1 MRLISWRAA
10 RNRTQC
16 SSVTATGTKSRTDSG
31 TCRANF
37 SFGQIS
43 HGRIHKSFHSV
54 VDSMRLLCQM
64 PRKAWSGKVCMCSMQ
79 EFLGFSPD
87 LICAK
92 FCLGFLFVFVTF
104 PRLQPHQLVC
114 MPVAASNS
122 AVCALI
128 ATWQYISPPCRAPYL
143 AHTHTETHMCL
154 LNSVPYLWGQH
165 QSPRAL
171 EASLASAVGSRFD
184 ICLRVKADR

>member
-1 MRLISWRAA
+1 MRLISWSTARRAA

-16 SSVTATGTKSRTDSG
+16 SSVTATETKSRTDSG

-43 HGRIHKSFHSV
+43 HGRIHKSFHSA

-64 PRKAWSGKVCMCSMQ
+64 PRKACQARYSMQ
-79 EFLGFSPD
+79 EILGFSPD

-143 AHTHTETHMCL
+143 AHTRKNTH
-154 LNSVPYLWGQH
+154 V
-165 QSPRAL
+165 
-171 EASLASAVGSRFD
+171 SA
-184 ICLRVKADR
+184 

>member
-1 MRLISWRAA
+1 MRLISWSAARRAA

-16 SSVTATGTKSRTDSG
+16 SSVTATETKSRTDSG

-64 PRKAWSGKVCMCSMQ
+64 PRKACQARYSML
-79 EFLGFSPD
+79 EFLGFSPRFD
-87 LICAK
+87 MRKIL
-92 FCLGFLFVFVTF
+92 LGFFVCFCDISSTATTSACLHASRSF
-104 PRLQPHQLVC
+104 QFCGLRSNCDLAIYQPPPSPHVVL
-114 MPVAASNS
+114 P
-122 AVCALI
+122 
-128 ATWQYISPPCRAPYL
+128 TW
-143 AHTHTETHMCL
+143 HTHTKTHICL

-165 QSPRAL
+165 QSPVL
-171 EASLASAVGSRFD
+171 WKHL
-184 ICLRVKADR
+184 